1 MRRLCTY
8 VHGLFSYKLC
18 MERYVRMAAHIN
30 LEFDNNFF
38 CIALD
43 RGKFEIINI
52 AAVDPVRSQ

>member
-8 VHGLFSYKLC
+8 VHGLFSYHNY
-18 MERYVRMAAHIN
+18 MERHVRKVAHIN

-52 AAVDPVRSQ
+52 AAVDPIRSQ